1 MHFTTAEKSK
11 NHSFSF
17 VKDELKRQNRWSHKS
32 VKKTLPCRVPIAVFS
47 TLSSNV
53 MALKVYHILET
64 TYWRIDAPLRRKID
78 YPFLHMM
85 HIKNDIWL
93 Q

>member
-32 VKKTLPCRVPIAVFS
+32 VKKH
-47 TLSSNV
+47 
-53 MALKVYHILET
+53 YHVE
-64 TYWRIDAPLRRKID
+64 YQ
-78 YPFLHMM
+78 
-85 HIKNDIWL
+85 L
-93 Q
+93 QCFRLCHLMLWH